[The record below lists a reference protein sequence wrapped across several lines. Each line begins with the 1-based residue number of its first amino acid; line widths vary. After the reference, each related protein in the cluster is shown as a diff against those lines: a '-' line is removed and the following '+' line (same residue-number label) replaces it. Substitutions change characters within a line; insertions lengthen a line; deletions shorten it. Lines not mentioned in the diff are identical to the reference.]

1 MKQNKL
7 ILFDWGNIVESFE
20 TGYNLNTA
28 FDDLFKY
35 FGYNETGVAKKLGK
49 YQVTKIKTM
58 EELEQ
63 CYLEM
68 KKEFNLN
75 GTFEEFIEKYD
86 YFFNKIEYYK
96 DVRDYEVSL
105 KNRCYIGVLSNL
117 MIIDKKRIDKQ
128 LGLDNY
134 DYLFLS
140 FEYGMKKPDMEFYE
154 AIQESLPFNKEDI
167 LFIDDKE
174 RNVEAAKKF
183 GWNAYVLTGLQLDKI
198 KEVCEEF
205 LKR

>member
-1 MKQNKL
+1 MKRK
-7 ILFDWGNIVESFE
+7 
-20 TGYNLNTA
+20 Y
-28 FDDLFKY
+28 DL
-35 FGYNETGVAKKLGK
+35 
-49 YQVTKIKTM
+49 
-58 EELEQ
+58 
-63 CYLEM
+63 
-68 KKEFNLN
+68 
-75 GTFEEFIEKYD
+75 D

-205 LKR
+205 LNM